1 MFIKDTLFMYSK
13 KILLVDDDIR
23 QLAIAEDCFR
33 REQVEIITAEDGL
46 QAVAATRREKP
57 DLVSMDLYMP
67 NGDGDLACREIK
79 QDHRLKFTP
88 VVMMTEGATP
98 EDVERCFAAGCDD
111 VIHKPLTRTAL
122 LDVSKRLV
130 KFPGWSGKRAP
141 IKTPVKPT
149 SETLRSS
156 AMTLADISVGG
167 VFMET
172 DDLLPVGAELDFQF
186 QLNPERQLS
195 CRGRVAWVKGGGEQ
209 RKAASASTGM
219 GFEFIDI
226 KKLDILSIQAW
237 VSRSL

>member
-13 KILLVDDDIR
+13 KILLVDDDKR
-23 QLAIAEDCFR
+23 QLAVAEDCFR

-46 QAVAATRREKP
+46 QAVNAIHMEKP
-57 DLVSMDLYMP
+57 DLVLMDLDMP
-67 NGDGDLACREIK
+67 DGDGDLACREIK
-79 QDHRLKFTP
+79 HDPGLKFTP
-88 VVMMTEGATP
+88 IVMMTEGAAP

-141 IKTPVKPT
+141 IKAPVKPT

-172 DDLLPVGAELDFQF
+172 DDLLPVGAELNFQF

-195 CRGRVAWVKGGGEQ
+195 CRGRVAWVKGKDER
-209 RKAASASTGM
+209 RKASASKGM
-219 GFEFIDI
+219 GVEFIDI

-237 VSRSL
+237 VARSL

>member
-13 KILLVDDDIR
+13 KILLVDDDDR
-23 QLAIAEDCFR
+23 QLAVAEDCFR

-46 QAVAATRREKP
+46 QAVTVIRMETP
-57 DLVSMDLYMP
+57 DLVLMDLYMP
-67 NGDGDLACREIK
+67 GGDGDLACREIK
-79 QDHRLKFTP
+79 HDVNLKSTP
-88 VVMMTEGATP
+88 IIMMTEGAAP

-111 VIHKPLTRTAL
+111 VIHKPLTRATL

-141 IKTPVKPT
+141 IKAPVKPI

-156 AMTLADISVGG
+156 SMTLADISVGG

-172 DDLLPVGAELDFQF
+172 EDLLPVGAELDFQF
-186 QLNPERQLS
+186 QLNPDRQLS
-195 CRGRVAWVKGGGEQ
+195 CRGRVAWVNGGGE
-209 RKAASASTGM
+209 RCKSTVSTGM
-219 GFEFIDI
+219 GVEFIDI

-237 VSRSL
+237 VNRSL

>member
-13 KILLVDDDIR
+13 KILLVDDDSR
-23 QLAIAEDCFR
+23 HLAVAEDCFR

-46 QAVAATRREKP
+46 QAVTATRMEQP
-57 DLVSMDLYMP
+57 DLVLMELHMP
-67 NGDGDLACREIK
+67 DGDGDLACREIK
-79 QDHRLKFTP
+79 HDPRFKLTP
-88 VVMMTEGATP
+88 IVMMTEDAAP
-98 EDVERCFAAGCDD
+98 EDVARCFAAGCDD
-111 VIHKPLTRTAL
+111 VIHKPLTRSAL

-141 IKTPVKPT
+141 IKAPVKAT

-172 DDLLPVGAELDFQF
+172 DDLLPVGAELNFQF
-186 QLNPERQLS
+186 QLNPERELS
-195 CRGRVAWVKGGGEQ
+195 CRGRVAWVNGGGKQ
-209 RKAASASTGM
+209 RKASASTGM
-219 GFEFIDI
+219 GVEFIDI

-237 VSRSL
+237 VATSL